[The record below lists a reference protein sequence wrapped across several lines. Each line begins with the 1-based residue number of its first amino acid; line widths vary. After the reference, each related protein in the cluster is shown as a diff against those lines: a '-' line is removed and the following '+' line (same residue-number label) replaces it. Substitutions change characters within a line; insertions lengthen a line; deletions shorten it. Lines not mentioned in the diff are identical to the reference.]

1 MIPPQELKKKA
12 FTKGMRGYE
21 PTEVD
26 EYIDFLVEKY
36 TEVFSQCDEYQTQL
50 RRVAA
55 QIKEIQSEEDAVR
68 ALAIST
74 QKLCDNMTEEAR
86 ATSDRLIQEAQ
97 EKVQAMLSA
106 GEQKENSIIMNAKK
120 IAESALL
127 AVSEKAEGQIRTTQE
142 KSDAL
147 LLSARTR
154 CARILND
161 FKKEIG
167 VQRSGLLQIKE
178 AAENYNDSL
187 FNMYRD
193 HLNSLAENMPELT
206 IDLAEFTESNL
217 LDAIMQ
223 DIKNDAV
230 HIAEKNGDMEYD
242 FQAEL
247 DILQQEIDN
256 IGNIEVD
263 TDRAGAYEEV
273 AENADETS
281 RTTVFS
287 KVPEAREE
295 IAEKTYAA
303 QANRTSES
311 ESDTVVFDKNMVN
324 NPSPGSNSAVQIDDD
339 DEDEESVATY
349 DSDDFVEETSEED
362 DDYGNSNNDEDDD
375 DEDYEDEDDDD
386 DDEDEDEDDDDE
398 DFESPAKKKLFGG
411 LFSKKKNN
419 KNAKSRNNDDYDDD
433 DDIDYDIDD
442 DDDDYDIDMKDL

>member
-26 EYIDFLVEKY
+26 EYIDFLVDKY

-86 ATSDRLIQEAQ
+86 AASDKLIREAQ

-106 GEQKENSIIMNAKK
+106 GEQRENSIIMNAKK

-178 AAENYNDSL
+178 AAENYNNSL
-187 FNMYRD
+187 FSMYKD
-193 HLNSLAENMPELT
+193 HLNSLAANMPE
-206 IDLAEFTESNL
+206 ININLAEFTESNL

-223 DIKNDAV
+223 DIKNDAA

-273 AENADETS
+273 AENADETG

-287 KVPEAREE
+287 KVPEAREDP
-295 IAEKTYAA
+295 AEKTYAA
-303 QANRTSES
+303 QADRTSES

-324 NPSPGSNSAVQIDDD
+324 NPNPGSNSAVQIDDD
-339 DEDEESVATY
+339 EDEEPVATY
-349 DSDDFVEETSEED
+349 DSGDFDED
-362 DDYGNSNNDEDDD
+362 PEDEDDYGNSNDED
-375 DEDYEDEDDDD
+375 DEDYEDDDEDDED
-386 DDEDEDEDDDDE
+386 DEDEDDDDE